1 MREIDNDYTA
11 SGQPGTIEATGNQPG
26 TIEAT
31 GNHRIEAGTFEASG
45 NHRSNREP
53 SNRSNWERQFVCTG
67 NNRSNHNR
75 ERSKQPG
82 TSQQR
87 QALHPNRFSSTI
99 PYDSTPIDTQ
109 QIVGIKSLLL
119 LLHRRSTNLAPPP
132 PPPANESGKRY
143 SSTGKR
149 QRIRETLLL
158 HRQAATNQGNATP
171 PPASGNESGKRH
183 SSTGKLQATTN
194 QRNGPT
200 TTNQRNAPPPPPG
213 IAPPPPPGIHQP
225 RSSSTNS
232 AATNCR
238 YRIAPNPP
246 PVIAPPP
253 PPAIHQTCS
262 SSTGKRQR
270 IVGTP
275 SANRFVLV
283 ILQRQFVLAT
293 MKPTTTNGKQ
303 LSARGSRQKANRKH
317 ERRHKQRKS
326 SNFLTIAAPVSKS
339 HETYKQLSQI
349 KPERKRVN
357 KPIDKPVKTI
367 ALKNK
372 YQSTVV
378 AGKYMETNWW
388 GGKIGGKKKY
398 EPELALSIDN
408 FETLDSTKDEH
419 ILAFDDY
426 KPSLRIFAK
435 VSRGLAERH
444 LASKNNINLLRE
456 FAPAIVGAK
465 PTIGRGVKRG
475 SINDDY
481 AIIGIRPE
489 RLDSNNGEYV
499 FKSHVDPSMKLELE
513 EKTVEIVK
521 HMHHSLIDVEPF
533 VAKEMDVLSQIL
545 SRTKLNA
552 IGCHVDDDMY
562 YTRLTVIAP
571 AEVSADEVIYYFV
584 FPTYGVK
591 VPLRSGDTL
600 LFNPLVLHSCSNP
613 KFEGCYIMSAYVS
626 RKTVLR
632 ANPL

>member
-1 MREIDNDYTA
+1 M
-11 SGQPGTIEATGNQPG
+11 
-26 TIEAT
+26 
-31 GNHRIEAGTFEASG
+31 
-45 NHRSNREP
+45 
-53 SNRSNWERQFVCTG
+53 
-67 NNRSNHNR
+67 
-75 ERSKQPG
+75 
-82 TSQQR
+82 
-87 QALHPNRFSSTI
+87 
-99 PYDSTPIDTQ
+99 
-109 QIVGIKSLLL
+109 
-119 LLHRRSTNLAPPP
+119 
-132 PPPANESGKRY
+132 
-143 SSTGKR
+143 
-149 QRIRETLLL
+149 
-158 HRQAATNQGNATP
+158 
-171 PPASGNESGKRH
+171 
-183 SSTGKLQATTN
+183 
-194 QRNGPT
+194 
-200 TTNQRNAPPPPPG
+200 
-213 IAPPPPPGIHQP
+213 
-225 RSSSTNS
+225 
-232 AATNCR
+232 
-238 YRIAPNPP
+238 
-246 PVIAPPP
+246 
-253 PPAIHQTCS
+253 
-262 SSTGKRQR
+262 
-270 IVGTP
+270 
-275 SANRFVLV
+275 
-283 ILQRQFVLAT
+283 
-293 MKPTTTNGKQ
+293 
-303 LSARGSRQKANRKH
+303 
-317 ERRHKQRKS
+317 
-326 SNFLTIAAPVSKS
+326 
-339 HETYKQLSQI
+339 SQI

-398 EPELALSIDN
+398 EPELALSINN

-465 PTIGRGVKRG
+465 PTVGRGVKRG

-489 RLDSNNGEYV
+489 RLDSNIGEYV
-499 FKSHVDPSMKLELE
+499 FKSHVDPSIKLELE
-513 EKTVEIVK
+513 ETTVEIVK

-533 VAKEMDVLSQIL
+533 VAEEMDVLSQIL

-552 IGCHVDDDMY
+552 IGQQALAFSIGRNYHSRCHVDDDMY